1 MKREKKRSLVAL
13 ARKTVFI
20 IAMFQAVAYFYA
32 LAQQPSVLPR
42 PLPAPKFW
50 TVLIGEYAS
59 PTDTLYIAEDNAQLL
74 LVTKKP
80 QRFPLNLISGL
91 TYSFPGGKMFHD
103 SVVVFKRSTSGS
115 VSEFQIGSTSFKRLM
130 LGGEHESSFSIT
142 PLKPIAELRKIAL
155 ASIPP
160 VEKGSFLPVDL
171 VELSSLDP
179 EIKYDIRYATTN
191 NFLGEPVYSQ
201 AKAFLQRP
209 AAMGLLNAQR
219 WLKERGYGLLI
230 HDAYRPW
237 YVTKIFWDAT
247 PEDKKI
253 FVADPTK
260 GSRHNRGC
268 AVDCSL
274 YDLKTGK
281 PLEMTGGYDEMSERS
296 YPAFPGGTSLQ
307 RWHRDLLRSAME
319 SNGFAVYEW
328 EWWHFDYKDWKKYP
342 IGTKTFEEI
351 SR

>member
-1 MKREKKRSLVAL
+1 VNSEKVNNLIGLMNKSVFFFAVLQ
-13 ARKTVFI
+13 TV
-20 IAMFQAVAYFYA
+20 MCFQT
-32 LAQQPSVLPR
+32 LAQQTGILPKPS
-42 PLPAPKFW
+42 PAPKSW
-50 TVLIGEYAS
+50 MPLIGEYAS
-59 PTDTLYIAEDNAQLL
+59 ASDTLYIAEDYAQLL

-80 QRFPLNLISGL
+80 QRFPLNSISGL
-91 TYSFPGGKMFHD
+91 QYSFPGGDVFHD
-103 SVVVFKRSTSGS
+103 SVVVFKRSAAGM
-115 VSEFQIGSTSFKRLM
+115 VSEFRVGAMSFKRLM
-130 LGGEHESSFSIT
+130 LGAEHESSFSIT

-155 ASIPP
+155 AAIPP
-160 VEKGSFLPVDL
+160 VENGEFLPADL

-179 EIKYDIRYATTN
+179 AIKYDIRYATTN

-209 AAMGLLNAQR
+209 AAMALVNAQR

-253 FVADPTK
+253 FVADPSK

-268 AVDCSL
+268 AVDLSL
-274 YDLKTGK
+274 HDLKTGK

-296 YPAFPGGTSLQ
+296 YPSFPGGTSLQ
-307 RWHRDLLRSAME
+307 RWNRDLLRNAME
-319 SNGFAVYEW
+319 SNGFAVYDW